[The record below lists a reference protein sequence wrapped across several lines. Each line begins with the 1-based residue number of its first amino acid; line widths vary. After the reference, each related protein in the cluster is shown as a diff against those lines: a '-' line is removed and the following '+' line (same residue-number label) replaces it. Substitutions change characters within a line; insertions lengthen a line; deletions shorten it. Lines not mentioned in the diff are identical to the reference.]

1 MESTEHQQKKSK
13 RKTRPNSPDWPD
25 ERPPLDEF
33 LKSQERRIRRIAYK
47 ATLNCPEYLE
57 DMAQDLRM
65 RVMRAWETWDKD
77 KGPLSAHSWRHI
89 MGGHLRLRRRSWTA
103 PLGYRSSADMD
114 DAPKIHSIDAPL
126 DDDRSY
132 ADVIAGDNTRDF
144 ELAEANAEAALL
156 VERLHHIL
164 TRDGKGRIQH
174 INFHQILDRLAC
186 VEPGDMVEVAERQGV
201 SVQAIASS
209 RNRAM
214 ATIRAA
220 MEELRD

>member
-1 MESTEHQQKKSK
+1 MQSTEHQQKAS
-13 RKTRPNSPDWPD
+13 RKTKALDWPD
-25 ERPPLDEF
+25 ERPSLVAF
-33 LKSQERRIRRIAYK
+33 LKSQEPRIRRIAYK
-47 ATLNCPEYLE
+47 ATLNCPEFCE
-57 DMAQDLRM
+57 DMAQDLRI
-65 RVMRAWETWDKD
+65 RAMRAWETWDKN
-77 KGPLSAHSWRHI
+77 KGPLSAHAWRHI
-89 MGGHLRLRRRSWTA
+89 MGGHLRLRRRTWTA
-103 PLGYRSSADMD
+103 PLGYRSSADLEQAPSTVSMD
-114 DAPKIHSIDAPL
+114 ATI
-126 DDDRSY
+126 DDDLNFSE
-132 ADVIAGDNTRDF
+132 VIAADTSRDV
-144 ELAEANAEAALL
+144 ELAEAKAEARLL
-156 VERLHHIL
+156 ADRLHDIL